1 PSSSITLQTRFASA
15 GLTVGTRLM
24 ARDTVAV
31 ETLARFAI
39 SRMSI
44 SPVQKRRPDSSTA
57 NVIPS
62 VRQGGKADQSWP
74 AEFIHLL
81 PPGVVIERVAQ
92 RNIEI
97 LYVRMSGC
105 NGSLT
110 WAFIRSGKTFAMSLL
125 EGGQRRQNYR
135 FCFEVSGTKQT
146 ESDRD
151 TEHTIP

>member
-1 PSSSITLQTRFASA
+1 
-15 GLTVGTRLM
+15 M

-44 SPVQKRRPDSSTA
+44 SLVQKRRPDSSTA

-97 LYVRMSGC
+97 LYLRMRVGTEPYL
-105 NGSLT
+105 GIYQ
-110 WAFIRSGKTFAMSLL
+110 IRENVCYEPSR
-125 EGGQRRQNYR
+125 GGQRCRNYR

-146 ESDRD
+146 
-151 TEHTIP
+151 